1 MFSNKKS
8 TQFNSEYVARKFT
21 PDYAALLKTLIAQQ
35 KHEQRKETK
44 LELAVAF
51 ILFTVGGSIAAGI
64 ALAIAVFF

>member
-8 TQFNSEYVARKFT
+8 NFSSEYVARKFT
-21 PDYAALLKTLIAQQ
+21 PDYAALLEALIAQQ

-44 LELAVAF
+44 FELAAAF